1 MKGIY
6 ILSICLFSL
15 LVSCGKQPSNSV
27 FMQER
32 AVADSLTSLIGDT
45 TEAKAQLKKYRL
57 AQNKAGEMMALKQLG
72 KLYRE
77 NDCYLEAINCH
88 QKEFAIGSMMHDTID
103 MVQALNSIGT
113 NFRRLGILDEASN
126 YHYKALK
133 YSSDYS
139 DSSDSVAKKNKVM
152 ALNGIGNICLAL
164 NVTETADSAFRAA
177 LAGERELGSHL
188 GQAINYANIGAL
200 FENKGMKDSAWTY
213 YRMSMKHNVEAKS
226 QLGIALCHNHYGH
239 LYETDGNLLKAINE
253 YSIAYDIMSRKAD
266 KWHWLE
272 SCLALARA
280 YVAQGDFDNAKLYLA
295 KAKDEATRQNCANHL
310 ADIYMQYYKL
320 YAKGGDNAKALS
332 SYIKSRE
339 YSDSVSSERHLV
351 HLQNVRIKYVYD
363 RRQTEIEALN
373 KSYLNERS
381 LKNLSVTG
389 LTLFVFMAAAVIGLL
404 GYTLRIAKRK
414 QRMMLETEKMR
425 ESFFTNITHEFRTPL
440 TVILGYSAQMEKG
453 EMNNSDMAHT
463 GKIITRQGR
472 QLLAFINQLL
482 DISRIKSAVS
492 KPQWKHGDIAL
503 YISMLVENFHNQ
515 AELKG
520 VRISYRHEGE
530 KSSIDFV
537 PDYVLKIVSNLVS
550 NALKFSTQG
559 GEVRVT
565 SAVNRNQLTLR
576 VADQGIGMSHEEQE
590 HIFELFYQSDNK
602 LMGLGSGVG
611 LTLVKQIVDSMSGH
625 ITVESEP
632 GNGTMFNVVIPCVCR
647 DKTAIL
653 EETQHNVPEPEPV
666 APMQG
671 ATNDTDDAP
680 DNSKPTILIVED
692 NDDVAQYMGD
702 CLRRQYN
709 VLTASDG
716 EQGLEK
722 ASSTVPDIIVTDLMM
737 PHKDGLQLCDDIRR
751 SELLCHIPVVMVTAK
766 STNADK
772 MKGLKTGA
780 DAYIRKPFSAE
791 ELLLTIGNIVER
803 QRLMRQKYAKAIES
817 QEQPENVVE
826 PRDMAFIEKLN
837 GVIFERM
844 TNGDISVE
852 IVATLMCMTGQQLR
866 RKLFAT
872 TGETPAYYI
881 KRTQMQEAKRMMDE
895 QREIAINEVAIRC
908 GYCDTSHFTRSF
920 KSVYGVTPSQYRKG
934 EKEGVK
940 IEVNGSLGFARS

>member
-1 MKGIY
+1 M
-6 ILSICLFSL
+6 
-15 LVSCGKQPSNSV
+15 
-27 FMQER
+27 
-32 AVADSLTSLIGDT
+32 
-45 TEAKAQLKKYRL
+45 
-57 AQNKAGEMMALKQLG
+57 
-72 KLYRE
+72 
-77 NDCYLEAINCH
+77 
-88 QKEFAIGSMMHDTID
+88 
-103 MVQALNSIGT
+103 
-113 NFRRLGILDEASN
+113 
-126 YHYKALK
+126 
-133 YSSDYS
+133 
-139 DSSDSVAKKNKVM
+139 
-152 ALNGIGNICLAL
+152 
-164 NVTETADSAFRAA
+164 
-177 LAGERELGSHL
+177 
-188 GQAINYANIGAL
+188 
-200 FENKGMKDSAWTY
+200 
-213 YRMSMKHNVEAKS
+213 
-226 QLGIALCHNHYGH
+226 
-239 LYETDGNLLKAINE
+239 
-253 YSIAYDIMSRKAD
+253 
-266 KWHWLE
+266 
-272 SCLALARA
+272 
-280 YVAQGDFDNAKLYLA
+280 
-295 KAKDEATRQNCANHL
+295 
-310 ADIYMQYYKL
+310 
-320 YAKGGDNAKALS
+320 
-332 SYIKSRE
+332 
-339 YSDSVSSERHLV
+339 
-351 HLQNVRIKYVYD
+351 HLQNVRIRYVYD

-389 LTLFVFMAAAVIGLL
+389 LALFVFMAAAAIGLL
-404 GYTLRIAKRK
+404 WYTLRIAKRK
-414 QRMMLETEKMR
+414 QRIMLETEKMR

-515 AELKG
+515 AESKG
-520 VRISYRHEGE
+520 VRISYLHEGE

-611 LTLVKQIVDSMSGH
+611 LTLVKQIVDSMSGR

-632 GNGTMFNVVIPCVCR
+632 GRGTVFTVTMPCVCH
-647 DKTAIL
+647 DKTEML
-653 EETQHNVPEPEPV
+653 DEKPQNDPEPV
-666 APMQG
+666 APMPG
-671 ATNDTDDAP
+671 ATKDDDAC
-680 DNSKPTILIVED
+680 DNSRPTILIVED
-692 NDDVAQYMGD
+692 NYDVAKYMGD

-772 MKGLKTGA
+772 MQGLKTGA

-826 PRDMAFIEKLN
+826 PRDMAFIERLN

-895 QREIAINEVAIRC
+895 QREIAINEVAMRC

-920 KSVYGVTPSQYRKG
+920 KSVYGVTPSQYRKEG
-934 EKEGVK
+934 ELK
-940 IEVNGSLGFARS
+940 

>member
-1 MKGIY
+1 M
-6 ILSICLFSL
+6 
-15 LVSCGKQPSNSV
+15 
-27 FMQER
+27 
-32 AVADSLTSLIGDT
+32 
-45 TEAKAQLKKYRL
+45 
-57 AQNKAGEMMALKQLG
+57 
-72 KLYRE
+72 
-77 NDCYLEAINCH
+77 
-88 QKEFAIGSMMHDTID
+88 
-103 MVQALNSIGT
+103 
-113 NFRRLGILDEASN
+113 
-126 YHYKALK
+126 
-133 YSSDYS
+133 
-139 DSSDSVAKKNKVM
+139 
-152 ALNGIGNICLAL
+152 
-164 NVTETADSAFRAA
+164 
-177 LAGERELGSHL
+177 
-188 GQAINYANIGAL
+188 
-200 FENKGMKDSAWTY
+200 
-213 YRMSMKHNVEAKS
+213 
-226 QLGIALCHNHYGH
+226 
-239 LYETDGNLLKAINE
+239 
-253 YSIAYDIMSRKAD
+253 
-266 KWHWLE
+266 
-272 SCLALARA
+272 
-280 YVAQGDFDNAKLYLA
+280 
-295 KAKDEATRQNCANHL
+295 
-310 ADIYMQYYKL
+310 
-320 YAKGGDNAKALS
+320 
-332 SYIKSRE
+332 
-339 YSDSVSSERHLV
+339 
-351 HLQNVRIKYVYD
+351 HLQNVRIRYVYD
-363 RRQTEIEALN
+363 RRQSEIEALN

-389 LTLFVFMAAAVIGLL
+389 LALFVFMAAAAIGLL
-404 GYTLRIAKRK
+404 WYTLRIAKRK
-414 QRMMLETEKMR
+414 QRIMLETEKMR

-520 VRISYRHEGE
+520 VRISYLHEGE

-611 LTLVKQIVDSMSGH
+611 LTLVKQIVDSMSGRV
-625 ITVESEP
+625 TVESEP
-632 GNGTMFNVVIPCVCR
+632 GRGTVFTVTMPCVCH
-647 DKTAIL
+647 DKTEML
-653 EETQHNVPEPEPV
+653 DEKPQNDPEPV
-666 APMQG
+666 VTMPG
-671 ATNDTDDAP
+671 ATKDDDAC
-680 DNSKPTILIVED
+680 DNSRPTILIVED
-692 NDDVAQYMGD
+692 NDDVAKYMGD
-702 CLRRQYN
+702 CLRHQYN
-709 VLTASDG
+709 ILTASDG

-751 SELLCHIPVVMVTAK
+751 SDLLCHIPVVMVTAK

-772 MKGLKTGA
+772 MQGLKTGA

-826 PRDMAFIEKLN
+826 PRDMAFIERLN
-837 GVIFERM
+837 GVIFDRM

-852 IVATLMCMTGQQLR
+852 TVATLMCMTGQQLR

-895 QREIAINEVAIRC
+895 QREIAINEVAMRC

-920 KSVYGVTPSQYRKG
+920 KSIYGVTPSQYRKEG
-934 EKEGVK
+934 ESK
-940 IEVNGSLGFARS
+940 

>member
-1 MKGIY
+1 M
-6 ILSICLFSL
+6 
-15 LVSCGKQPSNSV
+15 
-27 FMQER
+27 
-32 AVADSLTSLIGDT
+32 
-45 TEAKAQLKKYRL
+45 
-57 AQNKAGEMMALKQLG
+57 
-72 KLYRE
+72 
-77 NDCYLEAINCH
+77 
-88 QKEFAIGSMMHDTID
+88 
-103 MVQALNSIGT
+103 
-113 NFRRLGILDEASN
+113 
-126 YHYKALK
+126 
-133 YSSDYS
+133 
-139 DSSDSVAKKNKVM
+139 
-152 ALNGIGNICLAL
+152 
-164 NVTETADSAFRAA
+164 
-177 LAGERELGSHL
+177 
-188 GQAINYANIGAL
+188 
-200 FENKGMKDSAWTY
+200 
-213 YRMSMKHNVEAKS
+213 
-226 QLGIALCHNHYGH
+226 
-239 LYETDGNLLKAINE
+239 
-253 YSIAYDIMSRKAD
+253 
-266 KWHWLE
+266 
-272 SCLALARA
+272 
-280 YVAQGDFDNAKLYLA
+280 
-295 KAKDEATRQNCANHL
+295 
-310 ADIYMQYYKL
+310 
-320 YAKGGDNAKALS
+320 
-332 SYIKSRE
+332 
-339 YSDSVSSERHLV
+339 
-351 HLQNVRIKYVYD
+351 HLQNVRIRYVYD

-389 LTLFVFMAAAVIGLL
+389 LALFVFMAAAAIGLL
-404 GYTLRIAKRK
+404 WYTLRIAKRK
-414 QRMMLETEKMR
+414 QRIMLETEKMR

-472 QLLAFINQLL
+472 QLLEFINQLL

-515 AELKG
+515 AESKG
-520 VRISYRHEGE
+520 VRISYLHEGE

-611 LTLVKQIVDSMSGH
+611 LTLVKQIVDSMSGR

-632 GNGTMFNVVIPCVCR
+632 GRGTVFTVTMPCVCH
-647 DKTAIL
+647 DKTEML
-653 EETQHNVPEPEPV
+653 DEKPQNDPEPV
-666 APMQG
+666 APMPG
-671 ATNDTDDAP
+671 ATKDDDAC
-680 DNSKPTILIVED
+680 DNSRPTILIVED
-692 NDDVAQYMGD
+692 NYDVAKYMGD

-722 ASSTVPDIIVTDLMM
+722 ASSTVPDIIDTDLMM

-772 MKGLKTGA
+772 MQGLKTGA

-826 PRDMAFIEKLN
+826 PRDMAFIERLN

-895 QREIAINEVAIRC
+895 QREIAINEVAMRC

-920 KSVYGVTPSQYRKG
+920 KSVYGVTPSQYRKEG
-934 EKEGVK
+934 ELK
-940 IEVNGSLGFARS
+940 

>member
-1 MKGIY
+1 M
-6 ILSICLFSL
+6 
-15 LVSCGKQPSNSV
+15 
-27 FMQER
+27 
-32 AVADSLTSLIGDT
+32 
-45 TEAKAQLKKYRL
+45 
-57 AQNKAGEMMALKQLG
+57 
-72 KLYRE
+72 
-77 NDCYLEAINCH
+77 
-88 QKEFAIGSMMHDTID
+88 
-103 MVQALNSIGT
+103 
-113 NFRRLGILDEASN
+113 
-126 YHYKALK
+126 
-133 YSSDYS
+133 
-139 DSSDSVAKKNKVM
+139 
-152 ALNGIGNICLAL
+152 
-164 NVTETADSAFRAA
+164 
-177 LAGERELGSHL
+177 
-188 GQAINYANIGAL
+188 
-200 FENKGMKDSAWTY
+200 
-213 YRMSMKHNVEAKS
+213 
-226 QLGIALCHNHYGH
+226 
-239 LYETDGNLLKAINE
+239 
-253 YSIAYDIMSRKAD
+253 
-266 KWHWLE
+266 
-272 SCLALARA
+272 
-280 YVAQGDFDNAKLYLA
+280 
-295 KAKDEATRQNCANHL
+295 
-310 ADIYMQYYKL
+310 
-320 YAKGGDNAKALS
+320 
-332 SYIKSRE
+332 
-339 YSDSVSSERHLV
+339 SSERHLV
-351 HLQNVRIKYVYD
+351 HLQNVRIRYVYD

-389 LTLFVFMAAAVIGLL
+389 LALFVFMAAAAIGLL
-404 GYTLRIAKRK
+404 WYTLRIAKRK
-414 QRMMLETEKMR
+414 QRIMLETEKMR

-515 AELKG
+515 AESKG
-520 VRISYRHEGE
+520 VRISYLHEGE

-611 LTLVKQIVDSMSGH
+611 LTLVKQIVDSMSGR

-632 GNGTMFNVVIPCVCR
+632 GRGTVFTVTMPCVCH
-647 DKTAIL
+647 DKTEML
-653 EETQHNVPEPEPV
+653 DEKPQNDPEPV
-666 APMQG
+666 APMPG
-671 ATNDTDDAP
+671 ATKDDDAC
-680 DNSKPTILIVED
+680 DNSRPTILIVED
-692 NDDVAQYMGD
+692 NYDVAKYMGD

-772 MKGLKTGA
+772 MQGLKTGA

-826 PRDMAFIEKLN
+826 PRDMAFIERLN

-895 QREIAINEVAIRC
+895 QREIAINEVAMRC

-920 KSVYGVTPSQYRKG
+920 KSVYGVTPSQYRKEG
-934 EKEGVK
+934 ELK
-940 IEVNGSLGFARS
+940 

>member
-1 MKGIY
+1 M
-6 ILSICLFSL
+6 
-15 LVSCGKQPSNSV
+15 
-27 FMQER
+27 
-32 AVADSLTSLIGDT
+32 
-45 TEAKAQLKKYRL
+45 
-57 AQNKAGEMMALKQLG
+57 
-72 KLYRE
+72 
-77 NDCYLEAINCH
+77 
-88 QKEFAIGSMMHDTID
+88 
-103 MVQALNSIGT
+103 
-113 NFRRLGILDEASN
+113 
-126 YHYKALK
+126 
-133 YSSDYS
+133 
-139 DSSDSVAKKNKVM
+139 
-152 ALNGIGNICLAL
+152 
-164 NVTETADSAFRAA
+164 
-177 LAGERELGSHL
+177 
-188 GQAINYANIGAL
+188 
-200 FENKGMKDSAWTY
+200 
-213 YRMSMKHNVEAKS
+213 
-226 QLGIALCHNHYGH
+226 
-239 LYETDGNLLKAINE
+239 
-253 YSIAYDIMSRKAD
+253 
-266 KWHWLE
+266 
-272 SCLALARA
+272 
-280 YVAQGDFDNAKLYLA
+280 
-295 KAKDEATRQNCANHL
+295 
-310 ADIYMQYYKL
+310 
-320 YAKGGDNAKALS
+320 
-332 SYIKSRE
+332 
-339 YSDSVSSERHLV
+339 SSERHLV
-351 HLQNVRIKYVYD
+351 HLQNVRIRYVYD
-363 RRQTEIEALN
+363 RRQSEIEALN

-389 LTLFVFMAAAVIGLL
+389 LALFVFMAAAAIGLL
-404 GYTLRIAKRK
+404 WYTLRIAKRK
-414 QRMMLETEKMR
+414 QRIMLETEKMR

-472 QLLAFINQLL
+472 QLLTFINQLL

-611 LTLVKQIVDSMSGH
+611 LTLVKQIVDSMSGRV
-625 ITVESEP
+625 TVESEP
-632 GNGTMFNVVIPCVCR
+632 GRGTVFTVTMPCVCH
-647 DKTAIL
+647 DKTEML
-653 EETQHNVPEPEPV
+653 DEKPQNDPEPV
-666 APMQG
+666 VPMRG
-671 ATNDTDDAP
+671 ATKDDDAC
-680 DNSKPTILIVED
+680 DNSRPTILIVED
-692 NDDVAQYMGD
+692 NDDVAKYMGD

-722 ASSTVPDIIVTDLMM
+722 ASSTVPDIIVTDLRM

-772 MKGLKTGA
+772 MQGLKTGA

-826 PRDMAFIEKLN
+826 PRDMAFIERLN

-852 IVATLMCMTGQQLR
+852 TVATLMCMTGQQLR

-895 QREIAINEVAIRC
+895 QREIAINEVAMRC

-920 KSVYGVTPSQYRKG
+920 KSVYGVTPSQYRKEG
-934 EKEGVK
+934 ELK
-940 IEVNGSLGFARS
+940 

>member
-1 MKGIY
+1 M
-6 ILSICLFSL
+6 
-15 LVSCGKQPSNSV
+15 
-27 FMQER
+27 
-32 AVADSLTSLIGDT
+32 
-45 TEAKAQLKKYRL
+45 
-57 AQNKAGEMMALKQLG
+57 
-72 KLYRE
+72 
-77 NDCYLEAINCH
+77 
-88 QKEFAIGSMMHDTID
+88 
-103 MVQALNSIGT
+103 
-113 NFRRLGILDEASN
+113 
-126 YHYKALK
+126 
-133 YSSDYS
+133 
-139 DSSDSVAKKNKVM
+139 
-152 ALNGIGNICLAL
+152 
-164 NVTETADSAFRAA
+164 
-177 LAGERELGSHL
+177 
-188 GQAINYANIGAL
+188 
-200 FENKGMKDSAWTY
+200 
-213 YRMSMKHNVEAKS
+213 
-226 QLGIALCHNHYGH
+226 
-239 LYETDGNLLKAINE
+239 
-253 YSIAYDIMSRKAD
+253 
-266 KWHWLE
+266 
-272 SCLALARA
+272 
-280 YVAQGDFDNAKLYLA
+280 
-295 KAKDEATRQNCANHL
+295 
-310 ADIYMQYYKL
+310 
-320 YAKGGDNAKALS
+320 
-332 SYIKSRE
+332 
-339 YSDSVSSERHLV
+339 
-351 HLQNVRIKYVYD
+351 HLQNVRIRYVYD
-363 RRQTEIEALN
+363 RRQSEIEALN

-389 LTLFVFMAAAVIGLL
+389 LALFVFMAAAAIGLL
-404 GYTLRIAKRK
+404 WYTLRIAKRK
-414 QRMMLETEKMR
+414 QRIMLETEKMR

-472 QLLAFINQLL
+472 QLLTFINQLL

-611 LTLVKQIVDSMSGH
+611 LTLVKQIVDSMSGRV
-625 ITVESEP
+625 TVESEP
-632 GNGTMFNVVIPCVCR
+632 GRGTVFTVTMPCVCH
-647 DKTAIL
+647 DKTEML
-653 EETQHNVPEPEPV
+653 DEKPQNDPEPV
-666 APMQG
+666 VPMRG
-671 ATNDTDDAP
+671 ATKDDDAC
-680 DNSKPTILIVED
+680 DNSRPTILIVED
-692 NDDVAQYMGD
+692 NDDVAKYMGD

-722 ASSTVPDIIVTDLMM
+722 ASSTVPDIIVTDLRM

-772 MKGLKTGA
+772 MQGLKTGA

-826 PRDMAFIEKLN
+826 PRDMAFIERLN

-852 IVATLMCMTGQQLR
+852 TVATLMCMTGQQLR

-895 QREIAINEVAIRC
+895 QREIAINEVAMRC

-920 KSVYGVTPSQYRKG
+920 KSVYGVTPSQYRKEG
-934 EKEGVK
+934 ELK
-940 IEVNGSLGFARS
+940 